1 MVPLMILAE
10 SRERLKQAFLV
21 AVMAVGVA
29 QGALGGQAGLIGFC
43 LALWLFFAGFNY
55 LEATLPSLVS
65 KTVYAGGKGTALG
78 IYSSFQFLGAFAGG
92 VAGGWVFEQYG
103 SQGIALCSAL
113 MALCWWCACWQ
124 MSTPRNLDNLVVSL
138 RGDSEA
144 RGEWLGRLRV
154 APGVVDLFMLEEEG
168 TLYLKVDGSEF
179 DPEILPSN

>member
-1 MVPLMILAE
+1 
-10 SRERLKQAFLV
+10 
-21 AVMAVGVA
+21 
-29 QGALGGQAGLIGFC
+29 
-43 LALWLFFAGFNY
+43 
-55 LEATLPSLVS
+55 
-65 KTVYAGGKGTALG
+65 
-78 IYSSFQFLGAFAGG
+78 
-92 VAGGWVFEQYG
+92 
-103 SQGIALCSAL
+103 
-113 MALCWWCACWQ
+113 